1 MSSPPASPG
10 GTTQSA
16 RRAPYDT
23 RVALADSIG
32 RKLFSVYVKANLAL
46 YKATDGRVTGSHG
59 GAPVLLLT
67 TTGRRSGKQRT
78 TPLLYLED
86 DGTLV
91 VVASYGGAP
100 KHPAWY
106 LNLSANPEVEV
117 QIGRNVERRRARTA
131 DAEER
136 SRLWPRLVAMY
147 GSYASYQTR
156 TTREIPVVILER
168 A

>member
-1 MSSPPASPG
+1 
-10 GTTQSA
+10 
-16 RRAPYDT
+16 
-23 RVALADSIG
+23 VALADGIE
-32 RKLFSVYVKANLAL
+32 RRLFSVYVKANRAL
-46 YKATDGRVTGSHG
+46 YRATNGRVTGSHG

-67 TTGRRSGKQRT
+67 TTGRRSGKRRT

-117 QIGRNVERRRARTA
+117 QIGGTVERRRARTA
-131 DAEER
+131 DGDER
-136 SRLWPRLVAMY
+136 ARLWPRLVAIY
-147 GSYASYQTR
+147 PNYAVYQTR
-156 TTREIPVVILER
+156 TTREIPVVVLDPLR
-168 A
+168 S